1 MGYRVDF
8 PRGYKAELDRL
19 SGKELDNLRGRLNR
33 AAERGVRA
41 FDAYAHA
48 KTTTH
53 PPISSRVRYSKS
65 AGTITLAVSGAVP
78 SLRYVRVEPPFYV
91 DTTGRN
97 RQLVTVTGWTGLT
110 VPVPRGFIW
119 NGIIL
124 QRRETGRKLDN
135 AKFYLMEH
143 GALPTPAEIL
153 ARCAGYVVEEVEK
166 VLGQVGVSYE

>member
-8 PRGYKAELDRL
+8 SRSYKADLAAL
-19 SGKELDNLRGRLNR
+19 SGKEMDNLRGRLNR
-33 AAERGVRA
+33 AAERGVRV
-41 FDAYAHA
+41 FDAYAHS

-53 PPISSRVRYSKS
+53 PPISARVRHSKS
-65 AGTITLAVSGAVP
+65 AGTVTLAVSGAVP
-78 SLRYVRVEPPFYV
+78 SLRYVRVEPSLDA

-97 RQLVTVTGWTGLT
+97 RQLVTVMGWTGSS

-119 NGIIL
+119 RGIIL

-135 AKFYLMEH
+135 AKPYLMER
-143 GALPTPAEIL
+143 GALPRPSEIL
-153 ARCAGYVVEEVEK
+153 ARCAGTVVTEVEA

>member
-8 PRGYKAELDRL
+8 SRSYKVDLVAL
-19 SGKELDNLRGRLNR
+19 SGKEMDNLRGRLNR
-33 AAERGVRA
+33 AAERGVRV
-41 FDAYAHA
+41 FDAYAHS

-53 PPISSRVRYSKS
+53 PPISARVRYSRV
-65 AGTITLAVSGAVP
+65 AGTLTLAVSGAAP
-78 SLRYVRVEPPFYV
+78 SLRYVRASPSLDV
-91 DTTGRN
+91 DTTGSK
-97 RQLVTVTGWTGLT
+97 RQPVTVTGWTGLT

-153 ARCAGYVVEEVEK
+153 ARCAGSVVEEVEK

>member
-8 PRGYKAELDRL
+8 SRSYKAELDKL
-19 SGKELDNLRGRLNR
+19 SVRELDNLRGRLNR

-41 FDAYAHA
+41 FDAYAHS

-53 PPISSRVRYSKS
+53 PPISARVRYSRA

-78 SLRYVRVEPPFYV
+78 SLRYVRVSPSLDV
-91 DTTGRN
+91 STTGSK
-97 RQLVTVTGWTGLT
+97 RQLVTVTGWTGRT

-153 ARCAGYVVEEVEK
+153 ARCAGSVVEEVEK

>member
-1 MGYRVDF
+1 MGYQVDF
-8 PRGYKAELDRL
+8 SRSYKAELDKL
-19 SGKELDNLRGRLNR
+19 SDKEMDNLRGRLNR
-33 AAERGVRA
+33 AAERGVRV
-41 FDAYAHA
+41 FDAYAHS

-53 PPISSRVRYSKS
+53 PPISARVRYSRA
-65 AGTITLAVSGAVP
+65 AGTITLAVSGVAP
-78 SLRYVRVEPPFYV
+78 SLRYVRVSPSLDV
-91 DTTGRN
+91 DTTGNR

-153 ARCAGYVVEEVEK
+153 ARCVGSVVEEVEK

>member
-8 PRGYKAELDRL
+8 SRSYKADLATL
-19 SGKELDNLRGRLNR
+19 SGKEVDNLRGRLNR

-41 FDAYAHA
+41 FDAYAHS

-53 PPISSRVRYSKS
+53 PPISARVRYAKS
-65 AGTITLAVSGAVP
+65 AGTVMLAVSGVVP
-78 SLRYVRVEPPFYV
+78 SLRYVRVEPSLDA
-91 DTTGRN
+91 DTTGNR
-97 RQLVTVTGWTGLT
+97 RQLVTVTGWTGRA
-110 VPVPRGFIW
+110 VQVPRGFIW
-119 NGIIL
+119 NSIIL

-135 AKFYLMEH
+135 ARQYLIEH

-153 ARCAGYVVEEVEK
+153 ARCVGSVVEEVEK

>member
-8 PRGYKAELDRL
+8 SRSYRADLAAL
-19 SGKELDNLRGRLNR
+19 SGKEMDNLRGRLNR

-41 FDAYAHA
+41 FDAYAHS

-53 PPISSRVRYSKS
+53 PPIFARVRYSRV
-65 AGTITLAVSGAVP
+65 AGTITLAVSGAAP
-78 SLRYVRVEPPFYV
+78 SLRYVRVSPSLDV
-91 DTTGRN
+91 DTTGSKRK
-97 RQLVTVTGWTGLT
+97 LVAVTGWTGLM

-153 ARCAGYVVEEVEK
+153 ARCTGSVVEEVEK

>member
-8 PRGYKAELDRL
+8 SRSYNADLAAL
-19 SGKELDNLRGRLNR
+19 SGKEMDNLRGRLNR

-41 FDAYAHA
+41 FDTYAHSQ
-48 KTTTH
+48 TTTH
-53 PPISSRVRYSKS
+53 PPISARVRYSRV
-65 AGTITLAVSGAVP
+65 AGTITLAVSGAAP
-78 SLRYVRVEPPFYV
+78 SLRYVRVEPSLDV

-153 ARCAGYVVEEVEK
+153 ARCAGSVVEEVEK
-166 VLGQVGVSYE
+166 VLGQVGISYE